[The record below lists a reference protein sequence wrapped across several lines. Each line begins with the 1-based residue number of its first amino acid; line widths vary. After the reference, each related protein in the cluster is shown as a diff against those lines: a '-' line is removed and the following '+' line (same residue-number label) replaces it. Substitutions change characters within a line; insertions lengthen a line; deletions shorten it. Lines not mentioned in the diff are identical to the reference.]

1 MFTEHQTYKAE
12 HENSQKFSMPNN
24 SLSVSANNELKD
36 FIMTLKDK
44 EMEMM
49 KMILGQK
56 KELETQ
62 ELERLYEKEMHLMTM
77 KNKSEPQYFSKNQYA
92 MSQEMNGH
100 NYGEDVDLGAD
111 G

>member
-1 MFTEHQTYKAE
+1 
-12 HENSQKFSMPNN
+12 MPNN
-24 SLSVSANNELKD
+24 SLSVSAHNELKD

-62 ELERLYEKEMHLMTM
+62 ELERLYEREMNLMTM
-77 KNKSEPQYFSKNQYA
+77 KNKSEPQYLSNNKYS
-92 MSQEMNGH
+92 MSQGNRQD
-100 NYGEDVDLGAD
+100 NYGE
-111 G
+111 

>member
-1 MFTEHQTYKAE
+1 
-12 HENSQKFSMPNN
+12 
-24 SLSVSANNELKD
+24 VSAHNELKD

-62 ELERLYEKEMHLMTM
+62 EL
-77 KNKSEPQYFSKNQYA
+77 
-92 MSQEMNGH
+92 
-100 NYGEDVDLGAD
+100 
-111 G
+111 

>member
-1 MFTEHQTYKAE
+1 
-12 HENSQKFSMPNN
+12 MPNN
-24 SLSVSANNELKD
+24 SLSVSAHNELKD

-62 ELERLYEKEMHLMTM
+62 ELERLYEREMNLMTM
-77 KNKSEPQYFSKNQYA
+77 KNKAEPQYLSNNKYS
-92 MSQEMNGH
+92 MSQGNRQDNNG
-100 NYGEDVDLGAD
+100 E
-111 G
+111 